1 MMRNSRLLLLSGL
14 LATTPLAAQ
23 QPDAAL
29 LAAATA
35 EAPAL
40 AKTLENLVNIE
51 SGTGD
56 EAGLTAM
63 ARYIEAQLAPFGP
76 SFERISPTAGVK
88 GDILVARLQGNG
100 SGKLLLISHMDTVYG
115 RGATTQNP
123 FRIED
128 GKAFGPGIADDKG
141 GIAVILHTLKLL
153 NKADYGQLTIAFN
166 TDEETGS
173 IGSGDIIT
181 DLSRGQTAVLSF
193 EPTAE
198 KETLIR
204 GTSGTATVT
213 LHITG
218 RASHAGNAPELGV
231 NALTE
236 AAAVIA
242 RTSDLDAG
250 PGKLRFNWTVVQQP
264 RGVRNIIP
272 DDITLV
278 GDLRVSSEAE
288 FDTFSQTLKERLAK
302 TSLPGAAYDLTL
314 RLNRPPFSATPASDL
329 LIDKALAIYAS
340 LGQTMRIVPRSGGG
354 TDAGFAARADV
365 PVIESLGL
373 PGAGYHSSSAE
384 YVLLDA
390 VPRRLYLAASL
401 IRALGQ

>member
-1 MMRNSRLLLLSGL
+1 MIRKHRLLLVASL
-14 LATTPLAAQ
+14 LAATPLAAQ

-29 LAAATA
+29 LAAAIA

-63 ARYIEAQLAPFGP
+63 ASYLEAQIAPFGA
-76 SFERISPTAGVK
+76 SFERITPTAGIK
-88 GDILVARLQGNG
+88 GDILVARLQGTG
-100 SGKLLLISHMDTVYG
+100 RGKLLLISHMDTVYG

-123 FRIED
+123 FRIDD

-181 DLSRGQTAVLSF
+181 ELSRGQSAVLSF
-193 EPTAE
+193 EPTATT
-198 KETLIR
+198 ETLLR
-204 GTSGTATVT
+204 GTSGTSTVT
-213 LHITG
+213 LKIKG

-242 RTSDLDAG
+242 RTSDLDQS
-250 PGKLRFNWTVVQQP
+250 PGKLRFNWTVIEQP

-272 DDITLV
+272 DDITLI

-288 FDTFSQTLKERLAK
+288 FESFSQTLKDRLST
-302 TSLPGAAYDLTL
+302 TSLPGAAYDLNL
-314 RLNRPPFSATPASDL
+314 RLNRPPFSATPASDA
-329 LIDKALAIYAS
+329 LIDQAMAIYAS
-340 LGQTMRIVPRSGGG
+340 LGHSMRIVPRSGGG

-390 VPRRLYLAASL
+390 VPRRLYLAAAL